1 MINSFSG
8 KYYFLSNF
16 YMADVEYGGLV
27 YSNNEAAFQ
36 AAKTLNLSE
45 RKRFVSLAPNI
56 AKRMGRGVDLRKDWE
71 EVKYNVMLDVVR
83 NKFLQNPDLADKLVA
98 TGREELVEGNT
109 WGDRTW
115 GKVNGVGKNWLGE
128 ILMKVREELS

>member
-1 MINSFSG
+1 MIDSFKG
-8 KYYFLSNF
+8 KYAFLSNF
-16 YMADVEYGGLV
+16 YMANVEYGGLV
-27 YSNNEAAFQ
+27 FTNNEAAFQ
-36 AAKTLNLSE
+36 AAKTTCRSV
-45 RKRFVSLAPNI
+45 RKKFVGLKPNEAKCKGRSL
-56 AKRMGRGVDLRKDWE
+56 VLRKDWE

-98 TGREELVEGNT
+98 TGTEELVEGNT

-115 GKVNGVGKNWLGE
+115 GKVDGVGKNWLGE

>member
-1 MINSFSG
+1 MIDSFSG
-8 KYYFLSNF
+8 KYHFLSNF

-83 NKFLQNPDLADKLVA
+83 NKFLQNSDLADKLVA
-98 TGREELVEGNT
+98 TGSEELVEGNT